1 MGEDLDFG
9 SWETLSA
16 YMDGELD
23 DIAAAMVERAVRCDP
38 ELQEALAAL
47 RRQRASLRDWAGQL
61 DRRPVPPGVR
71 AVLERARRGH
81 DTVPGRAGDNPPKE

>member
-1 MGEDLDFG
+1 MGDDLDFR

-23 DIAAAMVERAVRCDP
+23 DIAAAMLERSIRSDP

-47 RRQRASLRDWAGQL
+47 RRQRTSLRQWAGQL

-71 AVLERARRGH
+71 TVLERARRGH
-81 DTVPGRAGDNPPKE
+81 DTVPGRAGDNPQKE

>member
-1 MGEDLDFG
+1 MGEDLDFH

-23 DIAAAMVERAVRCDP
+23 DIAAAMVERAVRGDP
-38 ELQEALAAL
+38 GLQDALAAL

>member
-1 MGEDLDFG
+1 MGENLDFS

-16 YMDGELD
+16 YVDGELD
-23 DIAAAMVERAVRCDP
+23 DIAAAMLERAVRNDP
-38 ELQEALAAL
+38 ALQEALAVL
-47 RRQRASLRDWAGQL
+47 RRQRVSLRDWAGQL
-61 DRRPVPPGVR
+61 DSRSVPPGVR